1 MSRTSAAPVLGRMSW
16 PDVEDGPEAVLLVPV
31 GSLEQH
37 GPALGMAADALI
49 ASRVTHEAVRHLTGT
64 GQRLLVAPTIPY
76 GASGE
81 HEDFPG
87 TVSIGTE
94 ALRLVLVELARSACH
109 WAEGVV
115 FVNGHGGNVD
125 ALVSAVTSLRHE
137 GRAVAW
143 TSCLAKGSDA
153 HAGRTET
160 SLLMALEPASVD
172 PRHLAPGRADPVA
185 SLLPELRAEGVRA
198 VSPNGVLGDPTT
210 ASAETG
216 RRLHAEMVQ
225 GLVAELRHIDVDD
238 RGRLRTATAA
248 EGAR

>member
-1 MSRTSAAPVLGRMSW
+1 MSRTSAAPVLGRMPW
-16 PDVEDGPEAVLLVPV
+16 PEVEDGALLLVPL

-37 GPALGMAADALI
+37 GPALGMATDALI
-49 ASRVTHEAVRHLTGT
+49 ASRVTHDAVSHLAGWD
-64 GQRLLVAPTIPY
+64 QRLLVAPTIPY

-94 ALRLVLVELARSACH
+94 ALRLLLVELGRSACR
-109 WAEGVV
+109 WAAGVV

-125 ALVSAVTSLRHE
+125 ALVSAVTTLRHE

-143 TSCLAKGSDA
+143 TSCLVRGSDA

-160 SLLMALEPASVD
+160 SLIMALDPASVV
-172 PRHLAPGRADPVA
+172 PRSLAPGRADPIA
-185 SLLPELRAEGVRA
+185 SLLPELRARGVRA

-225 GLVAELRHIDVDD
+225 GLVTELRHIDVDE
-238 RGRLRTATAA
+238 RGRLRAVAAA